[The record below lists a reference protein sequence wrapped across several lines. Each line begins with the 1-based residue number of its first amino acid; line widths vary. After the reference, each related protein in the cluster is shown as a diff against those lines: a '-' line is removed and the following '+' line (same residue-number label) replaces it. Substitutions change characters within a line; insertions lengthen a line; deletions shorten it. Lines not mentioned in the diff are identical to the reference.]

1 MSYII
6 SYASC
11 SRDLT
16 VGRQHTK
23 ETIEEAIDCACRM
36 ALANGATDTEDTRQE
51 ITDDMSYLSSDGEW
65 GVFIGQPEDEDEDED
80 EDDGEDDGKCP
91 ACGEPLQDDVCQNSE
106 CES

>member
-36 ALANGATDTEDTRQE
+36 ALVNGATDTEEAIRQE

-65 GVFIGQPEDEDEDED
+65 GVFIGQPEDED
-80 EDDGEDDGKCP
+80 DGNCP
-91 ACGEPLQDDVCQNSE
+91 ACGEPLQDDVCQNPE